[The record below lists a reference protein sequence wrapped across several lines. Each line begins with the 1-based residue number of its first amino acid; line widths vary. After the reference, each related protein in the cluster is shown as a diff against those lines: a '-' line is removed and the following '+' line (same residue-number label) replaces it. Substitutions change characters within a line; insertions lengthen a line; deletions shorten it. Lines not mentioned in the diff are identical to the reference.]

1 MSEQNVTDGDRPIRG
16 KAARLEYIL
25 RVAHASG
32 FAHVDDL
39 ADALGVSRMTI
50 HRDLDDLHQKGLVRK
65 VRGGASI
72 TSSTQFEADWDYR
85 MRARLKE
92 KQAIANA
99 AIHLIE
105 EGDVVLLDD
114 STTAL
119 QLVPL
124 LNRFEAITVITNS
137 EIVVEEVRKSEGI
150 NLICLGGQYNRR
162 SASYLG
168 VLSEDTVS
176 RLAADVTFLSSSS
189 LHGTTLYHQDQLQ
202 LAIKKA
208 ILKAASRRVLL
219 IDHSKVGQRALFQLC
234 DVSDFTHVVMDSGVS
249 DTQQQLIGEQGV
261 EVIVAPMDGPS
272 PA

>member
-1 MSEQNVTDGDRPIRG
+1 MSELSAVVSSKPKRG
-16 KAARLEYIL
+16 KAARLDYIL
-25 RVAHASG
+25 SVAHDSG

-39 ADALGVSRMTI
+39 AEALSVSRMTI

-72 TSSTQFEADWDYR
+72 TSSTQFEADLDYR
-85 MRARLKE
+85 LRAKLAE
-92 KQAIANA
+92 KRAIAGA
-99 AIHLIE
+99 AINLIE

-124 LNRFEAITVITNS
+124 LERFENLTVITNF
-137 EIVVEEVRKSEGI
+137 EVVIDELRKSDRI
-150 NLICLGGQYNRR
+150 NLISLGGQYNRR

-168 VLSEDTVS
+168 VLSEDGVS
-176 RLAADVTFLSSSS
+176 RLAADVAFLSSSS

-219 IDHSKVGQRALFQLC
+219 IDHSKVGQRALFRLC
-234 DVSDFTHVVMDSGVS
+234 EVSSFSHIVVDSQVP
-249 DTQQQLIGEQGV
+249 QAEQQLLAEQGL
-261 EVIVAPMDGPS
+261 EVIIAPLD
-272 PA
+272 

>member
-1 MSEQNVTDGDRPIRG
+1 MSGQDPVSEDRPIRG
-16 KAARLEYIL
+16 KTARLDYIL
-25 RVAHASG
+25 QVAHGDG

-39 ADALGVSRMTI
+39 AEALSVSRMTI

-72 TSSTQFEADWDYR
+72 TSSTQFEADLEYR
-85 MRARLKE
+85 LRARLDE
-92 KQAIANA
+92 KKAIAA
-99 AIHLIE
+99 TAINLID

-124 LNRFEAITVITNS
+124 LSRFEALTVITNF
-137 EIVVEEVRKSEGI
+137 EVVIDELRASNRI
-150 NLICLGGQYNRR
+150 NLISLGGQYSRR

-168 VLSEDTVS
+168 VLSEDGVS
-176 RLAADVTFLSSSS
+176 RLAADVAFVSSSS

-208 ILKAASRRVLL
+208 ILKSANRRVLV
-219 IDHSKVGQRALFQLC
+219 IDHSKVGQRALFRLC
-234 DVSDFTHVVMDSGVS
+234 EVSAFTHVVVDSDVPQS
-249 DTQQQLIGEQGV
+249 DCQLIAEQGV
-261 EVIVAPMDGPS
+261 EVLVAPLH
-272 PA
+272 